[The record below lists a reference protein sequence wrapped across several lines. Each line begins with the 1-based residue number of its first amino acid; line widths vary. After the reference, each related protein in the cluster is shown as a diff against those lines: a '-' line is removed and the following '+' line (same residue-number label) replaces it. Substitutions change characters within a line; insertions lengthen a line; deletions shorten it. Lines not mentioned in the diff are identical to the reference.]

1 MISDVPLGA
10 LLSGGID
17 SSLVVALMQKVSKQ
31 PVKTF
36 SIGFEDPQFDESKH
50 AEAVAGHLGNDH
62 TTLIMQP
69 SDLLDLVSDIAK
81 IYDGLLADSSQLPKT
96 IVSRVAKQPLLC
108 VRAKQSFTLTSLI
121 PLMIMHLILRIGINM
136 NLHQS

>member
-1 MISDVPLGA
+1 MISDFPLGA

-17 SSLVVALMQKVSKQ
+17 SSLVVALMQKVSEQ

-36 SIGFEDPQFDESKH
+36 SIGFEVPQFDESKH